1 MASQKKFF
9 KKNRIFL
16 SKISILRNKKNFPG
30 KTPVGISS
38 YICLRNPYAKFEQ
51 NRMDSLGDRLFWHPQ
66 IQVQKTQTRARSRGP
81 TQPRNLLYRI
91 EIPAPSRGARASLEG
106 IWHTSSK
113 GMPRHAHGRWALVT
127 VCGVDVS
134 HVYVVV
140 RTKRLAYVI
149 AKCRQN

>member
-16 SKISILRNKKNFPG
+16 SKISSLRNKKNFPG

-38 YICLRNPYAKFEQ
+38 YICLRNPYAKFEP

-81 TQPRNLLYRI
+81 TQSRNLLYRI
-91 EIPAPSRGARASLEG
+91 EIPAPRLTRSGNILVRVVEGHASAC
-106 IWHTSSK
+106 
-113 GMPRHAHGRWALVT
+113 PRT
-127 VCGVDVS
+127 VGVDA
-134 HVYVVV
+134 
-140 RTKRLAYVI
+140 RMGR
-149 AKCRQN
+149 

>member
-16 SKISILRNKKNFPG
+16 PKISILGNKKNFPG

-38 YICLRNPYAKFEQ
+38 YICLRNPYAKFEP

-91 EIPAPSRGARASLEG
+91 EIPAPSGKRLRGTG
-106 IWHTSSK
+106 H
-113 GMPRHAHGRWALVT
+113 
-127 VCGVDVS
+127 
-134 HVYVVV
+134 
-140 RTKRLAYVI
+140 LAYVVEGHASACPRTVGVDASRGALTLEI
-149 AKCRQN
+149 GGISSKFK

>member
-16 SKISILRNKKNFPG
+16 SKISSLRNKKNFPG

-91 EIPAPSRGARASLEG
+91 EIPAPRLTRSN
-106 IWHTSSK
+106 IFWYTSSK
-113 GMPRHAHGRWALVT
+113 GMPRHAHGRGALINM
-127 VCGVDVS
+127 GA
-134 HVYVVV
+134 
-140 RTKRLAYVI
+140 LI
-149 AKCRQN
+149 

>member
-1 MASQKKFF
+1 MASQKKNF

-16 SKISILRNKKNFPG
+16 SKISSLRNKKNFPG

-38 YICLRNPYAKFEQ
+38 YICLRNPYAKFEP

-91 EIPAPSRGARASLEG
+91 EIPAPSGNVC
-106 IWHTSSK
+106 
-113 GMPRHAHGRWALVT
+113 ALWR
-127 VCGVDVS
+127 
-134 HVYVVV
+134 Y
-140 RTKRLAYVI
+140 LAYVVEGH
-149 AKCRQN
+149 ASACPRTVGVSESVWR

>member
-16 SKISILRNKKNFPG
+16 PKISILGNKKNFPG

-38 YICLRNPYAKFEQ
+38 YICLRNPYAKFEP

-91 EIPAPSRGARASLEG
+91 EIPAPSGYRAPG
-106 IWHTSSK
+106 ISWYTSSK
-113 GMPRHAHGRWALVT
+113 GMPRHAHGRWALMQV
-127 VCGVDVS
+127 GG
-134 HVYVVV
+134 
-140 RTKRLAYVI
+140 R
-149 AKCRQN
+149 

>member
-1 MASQKKFF
+1 MISLTRPAPGSLKKDMASQKKFF

-16 SKISILRNKKNFPG
+16 SKISSLRNKKNFPG

-38 YICLRNPYAKFEQ
+38 YICLRNPYAKFEP

-91 EIPAPSRGARASLEG
+91 EIPAPRRVRLNKDTRGR
-106 IWHTSSK
+106 
-113 GMPRHAHGRWALVT
+113 
-127 VCGVDVS
+127 
-134 HVYVVV
+134 VVGW
-140 RTKRLAYVI
+140 L
-149 AKCRQN
+149 

>member
-16 SKISILRNKKNFPG
+16 SKISSLRNKKNFPG

-91 EIPAPSRGARASLEG
+91 EIPAPRLTRSMYIL
-106 IWHTSSK
+106 
-113 GMPRHAHGRWALVT
+113 
-127 VCGVDVS
+127 
-134 HVYVVV
+134 VYVVEGHASACP
-140 RTKRLAYVI
+140 RTVGVDARMG
-149 AKCRQN
+149 R

>member
-16 SKISILRNKKNFPG
+16 SKISRLRNKKNFPG

-51 NRMDSLGDRLFWHPQ
+51 NRMNSLGDRLFWHPQ

-91 EIPAPSRGARASLEG
+91 EIPAPSRYRTPECGKGSFGIRRRRACL
-106 IWHTSSK
+106 
-113 GMPRHAHGRWALVT
+113 GMPTDYGRRNAM
-127 VCGVDVS
+127 
-134 HVYVVV
+134 
-140 RTKRLAYVI
+140 
-149 AKCRQN
+149 

>member
-1 MASQKKFF
+1 MASQKNFF

-16 SKISILRNKKNFPG
+16 SKISSLRNKKNFPG

-38 YICLRNPYAKFEQ
+38 YICLRNPYAKFEP

-91 EIPAPSRGARASLEG
+91 EIPAPRLTRSGISLAYVVEGHASAC
-106 IWHTSSK
+106 
-113 GMPRHAHGRWALVT
+113 PRT
-127 VCGVDVS
+127 VGVDVN
-134 HVYVVV
+134 YGAL
-140 RTKRLAYVI
+140 TLKRWR
-149 AKCRQN
+149 C

>member
-1 MASQKKFF
+1 MASQKNFF

-16 SKISILRNKKNFPG
+16 SKISSLRNKKNFPG

-38 YICLRNPYAKFEQ
+38 YICLRNPYAKFEP

-91 EIPAPSRGARASLEG
+91 EIPAPRLTR
-106 IWHTSSK
+106 SK
-113 GMPRHAHGRWALVT
+113 YIL
-127 VCGVDVS
+127 
-134 HVYVVV
+134 VYVVEGHASACP
-140 RTKRLAYVI
+140 RTGGVDKYGGVDI
-149 AKCRQN
+149 K

>member
-16 SKISILRNKKNFPG
+16 SKISSLRNKKNFPG

-38 YICLRNPYAKFEQ
+38 YICLRNPYAKFEP

-91 EIPAPSRGARASLEG
+91 EIPAPSKSVGALWR
-106 IWHTSSK
+106 
-113 GMPRHAHGRWALVT
+113 
-127 VCGVDVS
+127 
-134 HVYVVV
+134 Y
-140 RTKRLAYVI
+140 LAYVVEGHASACPQTVGVDKI
-149 AKCRQN
+149 L

>member
-16 SKISILRNKKNFPG
+16 SKISSLRNKKNFPG

-91 EIPAPSRGARASLEG
+91 EIPAPRLTRSTYILVRVVEGHASAC
-106 IWHTSSK
+106 
-113 GMPRHAHGRWALVT
+113 PRT
-127 VCGVDVS
+127 VGVDA
-134 HVYVVV
+134 
-140 RTKRLAYVI
+140 RMGR
-149 AKCRQN
+149 

>member
-16 SKISILRNKKNFPG
+16 SKISSLRNKKNFPG

-38 YICLRNPYAKFEQ
+38 YICLRNPYAKFEP

-91 EIPAPSRGARASLEG
+91 EIPAPRGAVGASEEW
-106 IWHTSSK
+106 IRHTSSK
-113 GMPRHAHGRWALVT
+113 GMPRHAYGRWAVMLV
-127 VCGVDVS
+127 C
-134 HVYVVV
+134 V
-140 RTKRLAYVI
+140 RQLDCY
-149 AKCRQN
+149 

>member
-16 SKISILRNKKNFPG
+16 SKISSLRNKKNFPG

-38 YICLRNPYAKFEQ
+38 YICLRNPYAKFEP

-91 EIPAPSRGARASLEG
+91 EIPAPSGRVRVDFWLFG
-106 IWHTSSK
+106 IRRRKACSACL
-113 GMPRHAHGRWALVT
+113 RT
-127 VCGVDVS
+127 VGVNKWFGLS
-134 HVYVVV
+134 
-140 RTKRLAYVI
+140 A
-149 AKCRQN
+149 

>member
-9 KKNRIFL
+9 KKNRIFS
-16 SKISILRNKKNFPG
+16 SKISSLRNKKNFPG

-38 YICLRNPYAKFEQ
+38 YICLRNPYAKFEP

-91 EIPAPSRGARASLEG
+91 EIPAPSKCGRPVALFGIRRRRACL
-106 IWHTSSK
+106 
-113 GMPRHAHGRWALVT
+113 GMPTDGGSW
-127 VCGVDVS
+127 
-134 HVYVVV
+134 
-140 RTKRLAYVI
+140 
-149 AKCRQN
+149 

>member
-9 KKNRIFL
+9 KKIAFFL
-16 SKISILRNKKNFPG
+16 PKISILTHFLNFPG

-38 YICLRNPYAKFEQ
+38 YICLRNPYAKFEP

-91 EIPAPSRGARASLEG
+91 EIPAPRARRGRRNGGFAIRRRRACL
-106 IWHTSSK
+106 
-113 GMPRHAHGRWALVT
+113 GMPT
-127 VCGVDVS
+127 DGV
-134 HVYVVV
+134 
-140 RTKRLAYVI
+140 RG
-149 AKCRQN
+149 CW

>member
-16 SKISILRNKKNFPG
+16 SKISSLRNKKNFPG

-91 EIPAPSRGARASLEG
+91 EIPAPRTAGVGLKVFGIRRRRACL
-106 IWHTSSK
+106 
-113 GMPRHAHGRWALVT
+113 GMPT
-127 VCGVDVS
+127 DDV
-134 HVYVVV
+134 
-140 RTKRLAYVI
+140 R
-149 AKCRQN
+149 